1 MIKKPFFGLRK
12 PKLKYPVEDTIKLD
26 SINEIPLPLRVTL
39 LSDNNERS
47 DDVDLKVGDKVKT
60 GQLLG
65 LSEKDGDYLI
75 STVTGTISEISQYTG
90 YFGKTCASISINAET
105 EDQWDEEFIKAVKA
119 PASKNCVKF
128 LRRLPGAPSLSSV
141 LSNESPVNTIIINGI
156 DKDLLTVTN
165 QLIVK
170 TGVESLTEGVRYL
183 KQITNTDRII
193 IIVPPDLTYQAEKTG
208 AEVRV
213 VKPLYPNTLPHI
225 QMKNI
230 MGITVPPGKSFEE
243 MGVCFI
249 SAEAVTA
256 LARVFNSQEFP
267 IYKRLTVINKD
278 SRTFNVRARI
288 GTPVK
293 DILNTLDIE
302 TIHGD
307 RLIMGGPMTGNAIY
321 SDEMPVLPD
330 TDAIMVQDKDQII
343 QSSDTHCI
351 NCGECIR
358 VCPAKIPVNM
368 LIRLLENDMFEEAA
382 EEYDLLSCVECGLCS
397 YVCMARIPILH
408 YIMLGKHELS
418 QLKMLEESSE

>member
-1 MIKKPFFGLRK
+1 MIKKPFFGLGK

-26 SINEIPLPLRVTL
+26 SINEIPLPPRVTL
-39 LSDNNERS
+39 LSENERS
-47 DDVDLKVGDKVKT
+47 DDIDLKAGDKVKT
-60 GQLLG
+60 GQKLG
-65 LSEKDGDYLI
+65 LSEEDGDYLI

-90 YFGKTCASISINAET
+90 YLGKTCTSISIDTEI
-105 EDQWDEEFIKAVKA
+105 EDQWDDEFIKAGKTPSA
-119 PASKNCVKF
+119 ENCVKF
-128 LRRLPGAPSLSSV
+128 LKSLPGAPSFSSV
-141 LSNESPVNTIIINGI
+141 LSSESPVNTIIINGI
-156 DKDLLTVTN
+156 DKDLLTTTN

-208 AEVRV
+208 AEVKV

-225 QMKNI
+225 LMKDI
-230 MGITVPPGKSFEE
+230 MGIIVPPGKSFEE

-249 SAEAVTA
+249 NAEAVTA

-267 IYKRLTVINKD
+267 INKRLTVINKD

-302 TIHGD
+302 TGHGD

-321 SDEMPVLPD
+321 SEEMPILPD
-330 TDAIMVQDKDQII
+330 TDAIMVQDKDRIM
-343 QSSDTHCI
+343 QSSDIHCI

-358 VCPAKIPVNM
+358 ACPVKIPVNM
-368 LIRLLENDMFEEAA
+368 LIRLLENGMFEEAA

-408 YIMLGKHELS
+408 YIMLGKHELA

>member
-60 GQLLG
+60 GQILG

-128 LRRLPGAPSLSSV
+128 LRRLPGAPSFSSV
-141 LSNESPVNTIIINGI
+141 LSNESSVKTIIINGI
-156 DKDLLTVTN
+156 DKDLLTTTN

-208 AEVRV
+208 AEVKV

-230 MGITVPPGKSFEE
+230 IFTQVFCYSKPYMPEFE
-243 MGVCFI
+243 FI
-249 SAEAVTA
+249 LPT
-256 LARVFNSQEFP
+256 RVS
-267 IYKRLTVINKD
+267 
-278 SRTFNVRARI
+278 
-288 GTPVK
+288 
-293 DILNTLDIE
+293 DIE

-343 QSSDTHCI
+343 QGSDTHCI